1 VVPELKNGDILRIS
15 KLLIDLQ
22 ATLRYSTNPRLLV
35 ETTFARM
42 AWLDRL
48 TDLRRALAAINDPKS
63 ASEEALKKKVTEVQ
77 NYIDAE
83 EEAKALQQ
91 REENPFAALQS
102 SIAGPSN
109 GDTYS
114 RYEISAAWGS
124 IKSKIADSGD
134 FAFSVALNETV
145 LETGDLKATPF
156 PIALTYLGDNASD
169 AWGVKQMEE
178 HPEYMDRIRQML
190 EDMLQ
195 TPVLLTL
202 KSRAFNESE
211 LKIRKQAQMSP
222 YQLDL
227 EKEPGLQKLKELF
240 AAELI
245 YTHKSN
251 RPVAPQQAEGCDVD
265 SDEN

>member
-1 VVPELKNGDILRIS
+1 MLE
-15 KLLIDLQ
+15 
-22 ATLRYSTNPRLLV
+22 
-35 ETTFARM
+35 
-42 AWLDRL
+42 
-48 TDLRRALAAINDPKS
+48 
-63 ASEEALKKKVTEVQ
+63 
-77 NYIDAE
+77 AE

-91 REENPFAALQS
+91 REENPFAALQN

-169 AWGVKQMEE
+169 AWGVKQMED
-178 HPEYMDRIRQML
+178 HPEYMERIKQML
-190 EDMLQ
+190 EEILQ
-195 TPVLLTL
+195 TQVNLTL

-211 LKIRKQAQMSP
+211 LKIRKQAQMTP

-251 RPVAPQQAEGCDVD
+251 RPVAPQQTEGCDVD
-265 SDEN
+265 SEEN